1 MNKISFINTLPKA
14 PDMANPVD
22 FDKDANNFVNALVP
36 FSKELNDFIKDI
48 NILSASLIE
57 LNSNMIS
64 YTNLALEQID
74 SKTNINILK
83 IENFCKDFQNVLE
96 QKAKERL
103 KEFTDECLTI
113 VENKGYEMIERLN
126 DNGVGAD
133 YIAIS
138 QSLAHSL
145 SLERFIMER
154 GFIKLRK
161 EEALNLDDV
170 NLSLEEQR
178 RDINLAQKALENIT
192 NILSSQN
199 EINLT
204 LKGENNA

>member
-1 MNKISFINTLPKA
+1 
-14 PDMANPVD
+14 
-22 FDKDANNFVNALVP
+22 
-36 FSKELNDFIKDI
+36 
-48 NILSASLIE
+48 
-57 LNSNMIS
+57 MIM
-64 YTNLALEQID
+64 ALELI
-74 SKTNINILK
+74 
-83 IENFCKDFQNVLE
+83 
-96 QKAKERL
+96 
-103 KEFTDECLTI
+103 
-113 VENKGYEMIERLN
+113 
-126 DNGVGAD
+126 
-133 YIAIS
+133 IAIS
-138 QSLAHSL
+138 QSLTHSL

>member
-36 FSKELNDFIKDI
+36 FSKEINDFIKDI

-113 VENKGYEMIERLN
+113 VENKGYEMIEILN

-138 QSLAHSL
+138 QSLTHSL

>member
-1 MNKISFINTLPKA
+1 MEFIKTTLSKFDKPPTTQDPQSFNERADKFLEHLPIFKDEINQVISEINTFSSN
-14 PDMANPVD
+14 AN
-22 FDKDANNFVNALVP
+22 
-36 FSKELNDFIKDI
+36 KELKELSVYIEQNI
-48 NILSASLIE
+48 NQIE
-57 LNSNMIS
+57 ER
-64 YTNLALEQID
+64 TNNGKLALLKYAKDLE
-74 SKTNINILK
+74 KTLK
-83 IENFCKDFQNVLE
+83 IHAQNI
-96 QKAKERL
+96 
-103 KEFTDECLTI
+103 TDECLTI

-145 SLERFIMER
+145 SLERFIMEK
-154 GFIKLRK
+154 GFIKFRK
-161 EEALNLDDV
+161 EEVLNLDDV

-178 RDINLAQKALENIT
+178 RDIKLSTKALENIT

-204 LKGENNA
+204 LKGKNNA

>member
-1 MNKISFINTLPKA
+1 MNKISFINALPKA
-14 PDMANPVD
+14 PDMNNPVD

-36 FSKELNDFIKDI
+36 FSKELNNFIKDI
-48 NILSASLIE
+48 NILSASLLE
-57 LNSNMIS
+57 LNSNMTS
-64 YTNLALEQID
+64 YADLALNKID
-74 SKTNINILK
+74 SRTNINILK
-83 IENFCKDFQNVLE
+83 IEIFCKEFQNALE
-96 QKAKERL
+96 EKAKKRL
-103 KEFTDECLTI
+103 QDFTEECLQV

-126 DNGVGAD
+126 DNGAGAD

-154 GFIKLRK
+154 GFVKLRK
-161 EEALNLDDV
+161 EEALNLEDM
-170 NLSLEEQR
+170 NLNLEEQR
-178 RDINLAQKALENIT
+178 RDIKLGTKALENIT

-204 LKGENNA
+204 LKGDNNA

>member
-1 MNKISFINTLPKA
+1 
-14 PDMANPVD
+14 
-22 FDKDANNFVNALVP
+22 
-36 FSKELNDFIKDI
+36 
-48 NILSASLIE
+48 
-57 LNSNMIS
+57 
-64 YTNLALEQID
+64 
-74 SKTNINILK
+74 
-83 IENFCKDFQNVLE
+83 
-96 QKAKERL
+96 
-103 KEFTDECLTI
+103 
-113 VENKGYEMIERLN
+113 
-126 DNGVGAD
+126 
-133 YIAIS
+133 
-138 QSLAHSL
+138 
-145 SLERFIMER
+145 FIMER

>member
-1 MNKISFINTLPKA
+1 
-14 PDMANPVD
+14 
-22 FDKDANNFVNALVP
+22 
-36 FSKELNDFIKDI
+36 
-48 NILSASLIE
+48 
-57 LNSNMIS
+57 
-64 YTNLALEQID
+64 
-74 SKTNINILK
+74 
-83 IENFCKDFQNVLE
+83 
-96 QKAKERL
+96 
-103 KEFTDECLTI
+103 
-113 VENKGYEMIERLN
+113 
-126 DNGVGAD
+126 
-133 YIAIS
+133 
-138 QSLAHSL
+138 
-145 SLERFIMER
+145 MER